1 MRPIAARHLSAG
13 LIALTAVLLAT
24 QTAFGADPRQAAAP
38 RRAAAAAT
46 VRTFDSP
53 QQAAAALI
61 AAANTFDVAALEG
74 LFGPTMKT
82 VILSKEP
89 AQDRQR
95 AREFVAKAREKR
107 QIAVDP
113 KNPNRATLIVGD
125 GDWPFPVPIVKRN
138 AKWMFD
144 TAAGRQEIVNRR
156 VGANELDAIAISRGY
171 VEAQHEYA
179 LKKREGYDVNQYAQ
193 RIISTSGKQ
202 DGLAW
207 QKSDGTWDGP
217 VGERVAKAIVE
228 GYSKGEPYHG
238 YYFKVLTGQG
248 PAAPLGQLDYV
259 VKGAMI
265 GGFALVAA
273 PAQYGVSGVKTF
285 MVSHDGVVYQKDLG
299 PATLDEFAKM
309 TRFNPDKSWK
319 PVATTD

>member
-1 MRPIAARHLSAG
+1 MRPIAARHLFSG
-13 LIALTAVLLAT
+13 LFLLATVLFTT

-38 RRAAAAAT
+38 RRSATAAT

-53 QQAAAALI
+53 QQAADALI
-61 AAANTFDVAALEG
+61 AAADRFDVHALEG
-74 LFGPTMKT
+74 LFGPTTKE
-82 VILSKEP
+82 VILSSEP
-89 AQDRQR
+89 ARDRER
-95 AREFVAKAREKR
+95 AKEFVAKAREKQ
-107 QIAVDP
+107 QISMVS
-113 KNPNRATLIVGD
+113 KNNNRAVLLVGNS
-125 GDWPFPVPIVKRN
+125 DWPFPVPLVKRN

-144 TAAGRQEIVNRR
+144 TAAGRQEILNRR

-179 LKKREGYDVNQYAQ
+179 LKKRDGYDVNQYAQ
-193 RIISTSGKQ
+193 RIIATPGMQ

-207 QKSDGTWDGP
+207 QKPDGTWDGP
-217 VGERVAKAIVE
+217 VGERVAKAITE

-238 YYFKVLTGQG
+238 YYFKILTGQG

-273 PAQYGVSGVKTF
+273 PAEYGITGVKTF
-285 MVSHDGVVYQKDLG
+285 IVSQDGVVYEKDFG
-299 PATLDEFAKM
+299 KNTAAVFAKM
-309 TRFNPDKSWK
+309 TRFNPDKTWE
-319 PVATTD
+319 PVSED

>member
-1 MRPIAARHLSAG
+1 MTLIAARHLLAG
-13 LIALTAVLLAT
+13 LTPLAMVLLTT
-24 QTAFGADPRQAAAP
+24 QTAFGADPQQTAAP
-38 RRAAAAAT
+38 RQAPPAAT

-61 AAANTFDVAALEG
+61 AAANTFDVPALER
-74 LFGPTMKT
+74 LFGPTTKA
-82 VILSKEP
+82 VILSSEP
-89 AQDRQR
+89 ARDRER
-95 AREFVAKAREKR
+95 AREFVAKAREK
-107 QIAVDP
+107 QGVSI
-113 KNPNRATLIVGD
+113 NPRNRNRATLIFGNT
-125 GDWPFPVPIVKRN
+125 DWPFPVPLVKRN
-138 AKWMFD
+138 AKWVFD

-179 LKKREGYDVNQYAQ
+179 LTKRKGYDVNQYAQ
-193 RIISTSGKQ
+193 RIIATSGRQ

-217 VGERVAKAIVE
+217 IGERVARAITE

-248 PAAPLGQLDYV
+248 PAAPLGELNYV
-259 VKGAMI
+259 IKGAMI

-273 PAQYGVSGVKTF
+273 PAEYGVSGVKTF
-285 MVSHDGVVYQKDLG
+285 IVSQDGVVYQKDFG
-299 PATLDEFAKM
+299 KATAATFAKM
-309 TRFNPDKSWK
+309 TRFNPDQTWE
-319 PVATTD
+319 PVAED